1 MKTMNVEQLEVF
13 VAETKDTLAD
23 LHEDRIGGAGMFS
36 CAWASRDQQAKK
48 DLKEAEE
55 ILAKKKAVLA
65 AGGLDYDLDYNPDG
79 LAFFRDLSVRFPSTG
94 CPMFPRSRRPKTAF
108 RRRAIR

>member
-79 LAFFRDLSVRFPSTG
+79 LAFFRDLSVRFPSTRL
-94 CPMFPRSRRPKTAF
+94 PEFPFPTAKNVW
-108 RRRAIR
+108 